1 MRRDTRKSKL
11 KLFLYVVLV
20 IFIGGSY
27 LFFRQVQKEYTSIT
41 TFEECVSAGYTVLP
55 TYPEQCK
62 IPGKIFTNNSQV
74 ATTDTVA
81 STTQHKNINPK
92 NTTYDIEGQTV
103 TLENGKAVL
112 TSDQTED
119 FSSTTTV
126 QYFGNE
132 LRVDIDGDTKEDA
145 AFIVTSTG
153 AGSGTFYYLV
163 VALAKNEGY
172 SGTNGILLGDRIA
185 PQTTEWRNGEIV
197 INYADRKPGEP
208 MITKPSVGVSRYFK
222 INNDT
227 LVEIVK

>member
-1 MRRDTRKSKL
+1 MRRNTRKSKL

-41 TFEECVSAGYTVLP
+41 TFEECVYAGYTVLP

-81 STTQHKNINPK
+81 STTQHKNMNPK

-119 FSSTTTV
+119 FSSTTTI

-132 LRVDIDGDTKEDA
+132 LRIDIDGDTKEDT
-145 AFIVTSTG
+145 AFIVTSTA

-163 VALAKNEGY
+163 VAIAKNEGY

-197 INYADRKPGEP
+197 VNYADRKPGDS
-208 MITKPSVGVSRYFK
+208 MTTKPSVGVSRYFK
-222 INNDT
+222 INNDA